1 MRRSTFLKTP
11 AHDKPAPGSYKTFSF
26 TDRTAAPKFGFGSS
40 QREKDYLSS
49 T

>member
-1 MRRSTFLKTP
+1 LKT
-11 AHDKPAPGSYKTFSF
+11 AAYDKPAPGSYKTFSF
-26 TDRTAAPKFGFGSS
+26 VEKSQAPKFGFGSS